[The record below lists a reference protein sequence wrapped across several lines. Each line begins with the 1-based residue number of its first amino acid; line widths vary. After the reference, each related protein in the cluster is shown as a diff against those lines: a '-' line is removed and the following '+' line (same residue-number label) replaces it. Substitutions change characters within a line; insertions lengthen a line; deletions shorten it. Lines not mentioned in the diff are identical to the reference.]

1 MAISR
6 VIFKVSKVLFVF
18 VTFLSASISTANV
31 NSVEFR
37 FSLLSALS
45 KNSEAIEFYEENN
58 FKPIWVGRDR
68 SSRERS
74 SYFFKELKKNASKH
88 ALPTLRYDAIYLQNQ
103 FRNARTATELGLVE
117 ALLTSKFLEYSSNIQ
132 TGILKPASVD
142 KEIVRKIPY
151 RSVGDYLKTFLSV
164 TPREFFKGLHP
175 QSKQYSTLL
184 TEKNRLEKIIS
195 QGGWSSELPME
206 LLRPGDIGNEVVLL
220 RNALIKRGYLKSNFS
235 EIYDGN
241 LRRAVQ
247 LFQLRHGLAP
257 DGIAGPATFSEIG
270 RTAEERLASV
280 IVALER
286 ERWTNFDLGSRHVIV
301 NLPDFSTKLFED
313 GALIFETRNV
323 IGTPVDEQR
332 TPEFSDVIEHIITNP
347 TWNVPKSITLKE
359 YLPEMQED
367 PLAHDY
373 LELVDL
379 DREIVPRS
387 FVDFNEYDEETFP
400 YDLKQMPSITN
411 ALGLVKFM
419 FPNQYSIYLHDT
431 PSKPL
436 FDLEVRAFSH
446 GCIRLQKPF
455 EFAYELLKPQT
466 SDPKAKFQE
475 AIATGEETV
484 VYLRKPVQVHLIY
497 RTAFVDELGVINY
510 RRDIYGRDAAIYEA
524 LIKAGI
530 QAKSLYGQKLKK
542 TG

>member
-1 MAISR
+1 MANYK
-6 VIFKVSKVLFVF
+6 VIFRVFRVLACIFTLF
-18 VTFLSASISTANV
+18 PASASLANV

-37 FSLLSALS
+37 FSLLSVLA
-45 KNSEAIEFYEENN
+45 KNAEAIEFYEENG
-58 FKPIWVGRDR
+58 FKPIWVGGDR
-68 SSRERS
+68 YARERT
-74 SYFFKELKKNASKH
+74 SYFFKELKNTSKH
-88 ALPTLRYDAIYLQNQ
+88 ALPTHRYDTDYLKNQ
-103 FRNARTATELGLVE
+103 FKKARTATELGSIE
-117 ALLTSKFLEYSSNIQ
+117 ALITLKFLNYSSNLQ

-142 KEIVRKIPY
+142 KEIVRKVPY
-151 RSVGDYLKTFLSV
+151 RSPAAYLKTLLLV
-164 TPREFFKGLHP
+164 KPQEFFGGLHP
-175 QSKQYSTLL
+175 QSKQYTVLL
-184 TEKNRLEKIIS
+184 SEKKRLEKIIS
-195 QGGWSSELPME
+195 QGGWYSELPTE
-206 LLRPGDIGNEVVLL
+206 LLRPGDIGESVVLL
-220 RNALIKRGYLKSNFS
+220 RNALIKRGYLKSNSS
-235 EIYDGN
+235 EVYDGN

-270 RTAEERLASV
+270 KSAEERLASV

-286 ERWTNFDLGSRHVIV
+286 ERWTNFDLGSRHVVV

-379 DREIVPRS
+379 DREIVPR
-387 FVDFNEYDEETFP
+387 FLVDFNEYDEETFP

-466 SDPKAKFQE
+466 SDPKAQFQE
-475 AIATGEETV
+475 AMDTGEETV

-524 LIKAGI
+524 LIEAGI
-530 QAKSLYGQKLKK
+530 QARLVSG
-542 TG
+542 

>member
-1 MAISR
+1 MAIYM
-6 VIFKVSKVLFVF
+6 VIFKVSKVLFMF
-18 VTFLSASISTANV
+18 FIFLSASISIANV

-68 SSRERS
+68 SSRDRS
-74 SYFFKELKKNASKH
+74 SYFFKELKNTSKH
-88 ALPTLRYDAIYLQNQ
+88 ALPTLRYDATYLNNQ
-103 FRNARTATELGLVE
+103 FRKARTATELGLVE

-195 QGGWSSELPME
+195 KGGWSSELPME

-466 SDPKAKFQE
+466 SDPKAQFQE

>member
-1 MAISR
+1 M
-6 VIFKVSKVLFVF
+6 VIFKVSKVLFMF
-18 VTFLSASISTANV
+18 FIFLSASISIANV

-68 SSRERS
+68 SSRDRS
-74 SYFFKELKKNASKH
+74 SYFFKELKNTSKH
-88 ALPTLRYDAIYLQNQ
+88 ALPTLRYDAIYLNNQ

-466 SDPKAKFQE
+466 SDPKAQFQE
-475 AIATGEETV
+475 AIGTGEETV

>member
-1 MAISR
+1 MANYR
-6 VIFKVSKVLFVF
+6 VIFRVSRVLFCIF
-18 VTFLSASISTANV
+18 ILFSASASIANE

-37 FSLLSALS
+37 FSLLSVLE
-45 KNSEAIEFYEENN
+45 KNAEVIEFYEKNE
-58 FKPIWVGRDR
+58 FKPIWVGGDR
-68 SSRERS
+68 YARERIA
-74 SYFFKELKKNASKH
+74 YFFKELKNTSKH
-88 ALPTLRYDAIYLQNQ
+88 ALPARRYDTDYLKNQ
-103 FRNARTATELGLVE
+103 FRKARTASELGSIE
-117 ALLTSKFLEYSSNIQ
+117 ALITLKFLNYSSNLQ

-142 KEIVRKIPY
+142 KEIVRKVPY
-151 RSVGDYLKTFLSV
+151 RSQAAYLTTLLSV
-164 TPREFFKGLHP
+164 RPQEFFGGLHP
-175 QSKQYSTLL
+175 QSKQYSVLL
-184 TEKNRLEKIIS
+184 SEKKRLEKIIS
-195 QGGWSSELPME
+195 QGGWYSELPTN
-206 LLRPGDIGNEVVLL
+206 LLRPGNTGDNVKLL
-220 RNALIKRGYLKSNFS
+220 RNALIKRGYLKSTSS
-235 EIYDGN
+235 EVYDGN
-241 LRRAVQ
+241 LRKAVQ

-257 DGIAGPATFSEIG
+257 DGIAGPATFSEIEKS
-270 RTAEERLASV
+270 AEERLASV

-286 ERWTNFDLGSRHVIV
+286 ERWTNFDLGSRHVVV

-323 IGTPVDEQR
+323 IGTPIDEQR

-367 PLAHDY
+367 PMAHDY

-379 DREIVPRS
+379 DREIVPR
-387 FVDFNEYDEETFP
+387 FLVDFNEYDEETFP

-466 SDPKAKFQE
+466 SDPKAQFQE
-475 AIATGEETV
+475 AMDTGEETV

-497 RTAFVDELGVINY
+497 RTAFVDELGIINY

-524 LIKAGI
+524 LIEAGI
-530 QAKSLYGQKLKK
+530 QARPISG
-542 TG
+542 

>member
-1 MAISR
+1 MVNSR
-6 VIFKVSKVLFVF
+6 VIFSLSRVFACIFTLF
-18 VTFLSASISTANV
+18 TASTSIANV

-37 FSLLSALS
+37 FSLLSVLT
-45 KNSEAIEFYEENN
+45 KNPKVIKFYEENE
-58 FKPIWVGRDR
+58 FKPVWVGGDR
-68 SSRERS
+68 YARERR
-74 SYFFKELKKNASKH
+74 SYFFRELKNTSKH
-88 ALPTLRYDAIYLQNQ
+88 ALPAGRYDADYLKNQ
-103 FRNARTATELGLVE
+103 FTNARTAAELGSIE
-117 ALLTSKFLEYSSNIQ
+117 ALITLKFLNYSSNLQ

-142 KEIVRKIPY
+142 KEIVRKVPY
-151 RSVGDYLKTFLSV
+151 RTSAAYLKTLISIN
-164 TPREFFKGLHP
+164 PKEFFSGLHP
-175 QSKQYSTLL
+175 QSKQYKLL
-184 TEKNRLEKIIS
+184 LSEKKRLEKIIS
-195 QGGWSSELPME
+195 QGGWHSELPTD
-206 LLRPGDIGNEVVLL
+206 LLRPGDIGESVVLL
-220 RNALIKRGYLKSNFS
+220 RNALIKRGYLKSNLS
-235 EIYDGN
+235 KVYDGN

-270 RTAEERLASV
+270 KGAEERLASV

-286 ERWTNFDLGSRHVIV
+286 ERWTNFDLGSRHVVV

-373 LELVDL
+373 LELIDI
-379 DREIVPRS
+379 DREVVPRS
-387 FVDFNEYDEETFP
+387 LVDFNEYDEETFP
-400 YDLKQMPSITN
+400 YDLKQMPSIKN

-466 SDPKAKFQE
+466 SDPKAQFQE
-475 AIATGEETV
+475 AMDTGEEAV
-484 VYLRKPVQVHLIY
+484 VYLRKPVQIHLIY

-510 RRDIYGRDAAIYEA
+510 RRDIYGRDSAIYEA
-524 LIKAGI
+524 LIEAGI
-530 QAKSLYGQKLKK
+530 QAEPISG
-542 TG
+542 

>member
-1 MAISR
+1 M
-6 VIFKVSKVLFVF
+6 VIFKVSKVLFLF
-18 VTFLSASISTANV
+18 FIFLSASISIANV

-68 SSRERS
+68 SSRDRS
-74 SYFFKELKKNASKH
+74 SYFFKELKNTSKH
-88 ALPTLRYDAIYLQNQ
+88 ALPTLRYDAIYLNNQ
-103 FRNARTATELGLVE
+103 FRKARTATELGLVE

-332 TPEFSDVIEHIITNP
+332 TPEFSDTIEHIITNP

-466 SDPKAKFQE
+466 SDPKAQFQE

>member
-1 MAISR
+1 M
-6 VIFKVSKVLFVF
+6 VIFKVSKVLFMF
-18 VTFLSASISTANV
+18 FIFLSASISIANV

-68 SSRERS
+68 SSRDRS
-74 SYFFKELKKNASKH
+74 SYFFKELKNTSKH
-88 ALPTLRYDAIYLQNQ
+88 ALPTLRYDAIYLNNQ
-103 FRNARTATELGLVE
+103 FRKARTATELGLVE

-332 TPEFSDVIEHIITNP
+332 TPEFSDTIEHIITNP

-419 FPNQYSIYLHDT
+419 FPNKYSIYLHDT

-466 SDPKAKFQE
+466 SDPKAQFQE

>member
-1 MAISR
+1 VAIYM
-6 VIFKVSKVLFVF
+6 VIFKVSKVLFMF
-18 VTFLSASISTANV
+18 FIFLSASISIANV

-68 SSRERS
+68 SSRDRS
-74 SYFFKELKKNASKH
+74 SYFFKELKNTSKH
-88 ALPTLRYDAIYLQNQ
+88 ALPTLRYDAIYLNNQ
-103 FRNARTATELGLVE
+103 FRKARTATELGLVE

-466 SDPKAKFQE
+466 SDPKAQFQE
-475 AIATGEETV
+475 AIGTGEETV

>member
-1 MAISR
+1 M
-6 VIFKVSKVLFVF
+6 VIFKVSKVLFMF
-18 VTFLSASISTANV
+18 FIFLSASISIANV

-68 SSRERS
+68 SSRDRS
-74 SYFFKELKKNASKH
+74 SYFFKELKNTSKH
-88 ALPTLRYDAIYLQNQ
+88 ALPTLRYDAIYLNNQ
-103 FRNARTATELGLVE
+103 FRKARTATELGLVE

-466 SDPKAKFQE
+466 SDPKAQFQE
-475 AIATGEETV
+475 AIGTGEETV

-524 LIKAGI
+524 LIEAGI

>member
-1 MAISR
+1 M
-6 VIFKVSKVLFVF
+6 VILKVSKVLFMF
-18 VTFLSASISTANV
+18 FIFLSASISIANV

-58 FKPIWVGRDR
+58 FKPLWVGRDR

-74 SYFFKELKKNASKH
+74 SYFFKELKNTSKH
-88 ALPTLRYDAIYLQNQ
+88 ALPTLRYDAIYLNNQ

-117 ALLTSKFLEYSSNIQ
+117 ALFTSKFLEYSSNIQ

-466 SDPKAKFQE
+466 SDPKAQFQE
-475 AIATGEETV
+475 AIGTGEETV

>member
-74 SYFFKELKKNASKH
+74 SYFFKELKNTSKH
-88 ALPTLRYDAIYLQNQ
+88 ALPTLRYDAIYLNNQ
-103 FRNARTATELGLVE
+103 FRKARTATELGLVE

-466 SDPKAKFQE
+466 SDPKAQFQE
-475 AIATGEETV
+475 AIGTGEETV

>member
-1 MAISR
+1 VAHYR
-6 VIFKVSKVLFVF
+6 VIFRVSRILACIFTLFSG
-18 VTFLSASISTANV
+18 SASVANV

-37 FSLLSALS
+37 LSLVSVLA
-45 KNSEAIEFYEENN
+45 KNAEVVEFYEKNE
-58 FKPIWVGRDR
+58 FKPIWVGSDR
-68 SSRERS
+68 YARARI
-74 SYFFKELKKNASKH
+74 SYFFKELKNTSKH
-88 ALPTLRYDAIYLQNQ
+88 ALPTRRYDADYLKNQ
-103 FRNARTATELGLVE
+103 FKKAKTASELGSIE
-117 ALLTSKFLEYSSNIQ
+117 ALITLKFLNYSSNLQ
-132 TGILKPASVD
+132 TGVLKPASVD
-142 KEIVRKIPY
+142 KEIVRKVPY
-151 RSVGDYLKTFLSV
+151 RSQSAYLTTLLSV
-164 TPREFFKGLHP
+164 SPQEFFNGLHP
-175 QSKQYSTLL
+175 QSKQYSILL
-184 TEKNRLEKIIS
+184 SEKKRLEKIVY
-195 QGGWSSELPME
+195 QGGWSTELPSE
-206 LLRPGDIGNEVVLL
+206 LLRPGDVGDSVMLL
-220 RNALIKRGYLKSNFS
+220 RNALIKRGYLKSNSS
-235 EIYDGN
+235 EVYDGN

-257 DGIAGPATFSEIG
+257 DGIAGPATFTEMSKS
-270 RTAEERLASV
+270 AEERLASV

-286 ERWTNFDLGSRHVIV
+286 ERWTNFDLGSRHVVV

-347 TWNVPKSITLKE
+347 TWNVPKSITLQE

-379 DREIVPRS
+379 DRQIVPR
-387 FVDFNEYDEETFP
+387 FLVDFNEYDEETFP

-466 SDPKAKFQE
+466 SDPMAQFKE
-475 AIATGEETV
+475 AMDTGEETV
-484 VYLRKPVQVHLIY
+484 LYLRKPVQVHLMY
-497 RTAFVDELGVINY
+497 RTAFVDELGIINY
-510 RRDIYGRDAAIYEA
+510 RRDIYGRDVAIYKA
-524 LIKAGI
+524 LIEAGI
-530 QAKSLYGQKLKK
+530 QAKSVAG
-542 TG
+542 

>member
-1 MAISR
+1 MAIYM
-6 VIFKVSKVLFVF
+6 VIFKVSKVLFMF
-18 VTFLSASISTANV
+18 FIFLSASISIANV

-68 SSRERS
+68 SSRDRS
-74 SYFFKELKKNASKH
+74 SYFFKELKNTSKH
-88 ALPTLRYDAIYLQNQ
+88 ALPTLRYDAIYLNNQ
-103 FRNARTATELGLVE
+103 FRKARTATELGLVE

-257 DGIAGPATFSEIG
+257 DGIACPATFSEIG

-466 SDPKAKFQE
+466 SDPKAQFQE
-475 AIATGEETV
+475 AIGTGEETV

>member
-1 MAISR
+1 VANYW
-6 VIFKVSKVLFVF
+6 VIFKVLRGLFVF
-18 VTFLSASISTANV
+18 FVFLSASISIASV

-37 FSLLSALS
+37 VSLLSALS
-45 KNSEAIEFYEENN
+45 KNSEVIEFYKENN
-58 FKPIWVGRDR
+58 FKPIWVGGDR
-68 SSRERS
+68 SARERR
-74 SYFFKELKKNASKH
+74 SYFLNELKNTSRH
-88 ALPTLRYDAIYLQNQ
+88 ALPALRYDARYLKIQV
-103 FRNARTATELGLVE
+103 RNARTATELGLVE
-117 ALLTSKFLEYSSNIQ
+117 ALITSKFLEYSSNIQ

-151 RSVGDYLKTFLSV
+151 RSASSYLKTLLSV
-164 TPREFFKGLHP
+164 TPRAFFKSLYP
-175 QSKQYSTLL
+175 QSKQYSILL
-184 TEKNRLEKIIS
+184 MEKNRLEKIIS
-195 QGGWSSELPME
+195 LGGWNSELPTE
-206 LLRPGDIGNEVVLL
+206 LLRPGTVGDDVVLL
-220 RNALIKRGYLKSNFS
+220 RNALIKQGYLKNNSSLN
-235 EIYDGN
+235 YDGN

-286 ERWTNFDLGSRHVIV
+286 ERWTNFDLGSRHVVV

-323 IGTPVDEQR
+323 IGTPVDDQR

-466 SDPKAKFQE
+466 SDPKAQFQE

-524 LIKAGI
+524 LIQAGI

>member
-68 SSRERS
+68 SSRDRS
-74 SYFFKELKKNASKH
+74 SYFFKELKNTSKH
-88 ALPTLRYDAIYLQNQ
+88 ALPTLRYDAIYLNNQ

-151 RSVGDYLKTFLSV
+151 RSGGDYLKTFLSV

-466 SDPKAKFQE
+466 SDPKAQFQE
-475 AIATGEETV
+475 AIGTGEETV

>member
-37 FSLLSALS
+37 FSLQTALS
-45 KNSEAIEFYEENN
+45 KNSKAIEFYEENN
-58 FKPIWVGRDR
+58 FKPIWVGGDR
-68 SSRERS
+68 SARERR
-74 SYFFKELKKNASKH
+74 SYFLNELKNTSKH
-88 ALPTLRYDAIYLQNQ
+88 ALPTLRYDAIYLNNQ
-103 FRNARTATELGLVE
+103 FRKARTATELGLVE
-117 ALLTSKFLEYSSNIQ
+117 ALFTSKFLEYSSNIQ

-195 QGGWSSELPME
+195 QGGWSIELPME
-206 LLRPGDIGNEVVLL
+206 LLRPGDIGDNVVLL
-220 RNALIKRGYLKSNFS
+220 RNALIKRGYLKSNLS

-332 TPEFSDVIEHIITNP
+332 TPEFSDVIEHIIANP

-466 SDPKAKFQE
+466 SDPKAQFQE
-475 AIATGEETV
+475 AIGTGEETV

>member
-1 MAISR
+1 MAIYM
-6 VIFKVSKVLFVF
+6 VIFKVSKVLFMF
-18 VTFLSASISTANV
+18 FIFLSASISIANV

-68 SSRERS
+68 SSRDRS
-74 SYFFKELKKNASKH
+74 SYFFKELKNTSKH
-88 ALPTLRYDAIYLQNQ
+88 ALPTLRYDAIYLNNQ

-466 SDPKAKFQE
+466 SDPKAQFQE
-475 AIATGEETV
+475 AIGTGEETV

>member
-1 MAISR
+1 MANCNIILKVFRPIS
-6 VIFKVSKVLFVF
+6 IFFALFWA
-18 VTFLSASISTANV
+18 SASIANV

-45 KNSEAIEFYEENN
+45 KNSEVVKFYEENE
-58 FKPIWVGRDR
+58 FKPIWIGGDR
-68 SSRERS
+68 SARERR
-74 SYFFKELKKNASKH
+74 SYFFKELKNTSKH
-88 ALPTLRYDAIYLQNQ
+88 ALPTLRYDADYLKNQ
-103 FRNARTATELGLVE
+103 FRQARTASELGLIE
-117 ALLTSKFLEYSSNIQ
+117 ALITLKFLNYSSNLQ
-132 TGILKPASVD
+132 TGVLKPASVD
-142 KEIVRKIPY
+142 KEIVRKVPY
-151 RSVGDYLKTFLSV
+151 RSNGAYLNTFISV
-164 TPREFFKGLHP
+164 TPREFFNGLPP
-175 QSKQYSTLL
+175 QTKQYSHLL
-184 TEKNRLEKIIS
+184 SEKKRLEKIIA
-195 QGGWSSELPME
+195 QGGWYSKMPTE
-206 LLRPGDIGNEVVLL
+206 LLRPGDVGDNVILL
-220 RNALIKRGYLKSNFS
+220 RNALIKRGYLKSNAS
-235 EIYDGN
+235 EVYDGK

-270 RTAEERLASV
+270 KTAEERLASV

-286 ERWTNFDLGSRHVIV
+286 ERWTNFDLGSRHVVV

-313 GALIFETRNV
+313 GALAFETRNV

-373 LELVDL
+373 LELIDL

-387 FVDFNEYDEETFP
+387 LVDFNEYDEETFP

-466 SDPKAKFQE
+466 SDPKMELQE
-475 AIATGEETV
+475 AMNTGEETV
-484 VYLRKPVQVHLIY
+484 VYLRNPVQVHLIY

-524 LIKAGI
+524 LIEAGI
-530 QAKSLYGQKLKK
+530 QAKPLSG
-542 TG
+542 

>member
-68 SSRERS
+68 SSRDRS
-74 SYFFKELKKNASKH
+74 SYFFKELKNTSKH
-88 ALPTLRYDAIYLQNQ
+88 ALPTIRHDAIYLNNQ
-103 FRNARTATELGLVE
+103 FRKARTATELGLVE

-466 SDPKAKFQE
+466 SDPKAQFQE
-475 AIATGEETV
+475 AIGTGEETV

>member
-1 MAISR
+1 M
-6 VIFKVSKVLFVF
+6 VIFKVSKVFF
-18 VTFLSASISTANV
+18 MFFIFLSASISIANV

-58 FKPIWVGRDR
+58 FKPIWVGRDM
-68 SSRERS
+68 SSRDRS
-74 SYFFKELKKNASKH
+74 SYFFKELKNTSKH
-88 ALPTLRYDAIYLQNQ
+88 ALPTLRYDAIYLNNQ
-103 FRNARTATELGLVE
+103 FRKARTATELGLVE

-466 SDPKAKFQE
+466 SDPKAQFQE
-475 AIATGEETV
+475 AIGTGEETV

>member
-1 MAISR
+1 M

-18 VTFLSASISTANV
+18 VIFLSASISIANV

-88 ALPTLRYDAIYLQNQ
+88 ALPTLRYDAIYLNNQ
-103 FRNARTATELGLVE
+103 FRKARTATELGLVE

-151 RSVGDYLKTFLSV
+151 RSVGDYLNTFLSV

-466 SDPKAKFQE
+466 SDPKAQFQE
-475 AIATGEETV
+475 AIGTGEETV